1 MRTTDL
7 AILVV
12 YLLGVTAFGCS
23 FYFRKGAKGT
33 KGFVSGGGCVPGWAS
48 ALHLVPGVGLDRN
61 SLCRDRCRV
70 RAFHM
75 VDAAERSFRRNV
87 GVVPS
92 GLHFK
97 TRHRFTGRNRNCA
110 WRRHG
115 CVGRILPEVVPQQS
129 FHRIRHCRAVRF
141 GNISF
146 LCLPEARHP
155 GWIKRDSV
163 WTKPMGMAFFSA

>member
-23 FYFRKGAKGT
+23 FYFRKDAKGT
-33 KGFVSGGGCVPGWAS
+33 KGFVSGGGCVPGCAS

-97 TRHRFTGRNRNCA
+97 TRHRFTGRNSNSA
-110 WRRHG
+110 WCRHG
-115 CVGRILPEVVPQQS
+115 CVDRFLPEDVPRQS
-129 FHRIRHCRAVRF
+129 LHRFRHCRSVRV
-141 GNISF
+141 GNRSF
-146 LCLPEARHP
+146 LHL
-155 GWIKRDSV
+155 
-163 WTKPMGMAFFSA
+163 